1 MEQSV
6 ERGTALETIFA
17 LSSGQPPCA
26 IAIIRIS
33 GPEAWSAA
41 LALTGVQSLP
51 EARRAALR
59 AFRDPSTGEL
69 IDEGLLLCIPGETS
83 VTGEALVEL
92 HCHGSRAVVRDLE
105 AALGRLPGLRPAGA
119 GEFTRR
125 AFANGRMDLARVE
138 GLGDL
143 LAAETALQRRAA
155 MAMMGGALSQRV
167 AEWTRV
173 LRRLSA
179 GIEAILNFSDEGDV
193 DEAAV
198 GRGIR
203 AEMAGLAG
211 TLQAELARPTAERL
225 KEGVHVVIA
234 GPPNAGKST
243 LLNALV
249 GREAAIVSP
258 IAGTTRD
265 VIEVPIAIGGVPF
278 LIADTAGLRGE
289 SDDPIER
296 IGIGRAQA
304 LLAAADIVLWL
315 GELAE
320 QPEVAGRL
328 LQVQAKLDLVD
339 HERDGELAVS
349 AVTGQGMDA
358 LVDRL
363 CAEASTLLPQPGDY
377 ALSQRQRGAVM
388 RAQLALNEGATLADE
403 ILVGET
409 LRAALVALDEL
420 TGRATTEAVLDELFS
435 GFCIGK

>member
-1 MEQSV
+1 
-6 ERGTALETIFA
+6 
-17 LSSGQPPCA
+17 
-26 IAIIRIS
+26 
-33 GPEAWSAA
+33 
-41 LALTGVQSLP
+41 LP
-51 EARRAALR
+51 DVRRAALR
-59 AFRDPSTGEL
+59 PFRDPSTQEL
-69 IDEGLLLCIPGETS
+69 IDEGLLICLPAETS
-83 VTGEALVEL
+83 VTGDMLVEL

-105 AALGRLPGLRPAGA
+105 AVLGRLPGLRPAGA

-143 LAAETALQRRAA
+143 LAAETSLQRRAA

-167 AEWTRV
+167 AEWTRA

-179 GIEAILNFSDEGDV
+179 RIEAILNFSDEGDV

-198 GRGIR
+198 GQDIR
-203 AEMAGLAG
+203 EGMARLAVE
-211 TLQAELARPTAERL
+211 LEQQLARPTAERL

-249 GREAAIVSP
+249 GRDAAIVSP

-265 VIEVPIAIGGVPF
+265 VIEVPVAIAGVPF
-278 LIADTAGLRGE
+278 LFADTAGLRGE
-289 SDDPIER
+289 SDDPIEK
-296 IGIGRAQA
+296 IGIGRAEA
-304 LLAAADIVLWL
+304 LLMAADIVLWL
-315 GELAE
+315 GEPDE
-320 QPEVAGRL
+320 QPKVTGQL
-328 LQVQAKLDLVD
+328 LQVHAKLDLAKSPR
-339 HERDGELAVS
+339 EGEIAVS
-349 AVTGQGMDA
+349 AVTGQRMDA
-358 LVDRL
+358 LIDRL
-363 CAEASTLLPQPGDY
+363 CAEASALLPQSGDY
-377 ALSQRQRGAVM
+377 ALSQRQRAAIM
-388 RAQLALNEGATLADE
+388 RAHLALSEGTTLADE